1 MSRGKDVHKSFNLT
15 VNCYGRADFDKLD
28 MCSVF
33 ALWRIVKKIWI
44 LEEVKL

>member
-28 MCSVF
+28 KCFVF
-33 ALWRIVKKIWI
+33 TMWRIVKI
-44 LEEVKL
+44 